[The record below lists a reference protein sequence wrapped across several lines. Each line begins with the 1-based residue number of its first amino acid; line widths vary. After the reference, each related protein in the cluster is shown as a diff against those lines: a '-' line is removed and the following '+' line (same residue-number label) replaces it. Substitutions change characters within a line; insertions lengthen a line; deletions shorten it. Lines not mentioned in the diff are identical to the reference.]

1 MPDPEPARATKT
13 ERRRAAREHAE
24 SIRREAEAKQRNR
37 RLAIIAGT
45 GAALATLLIVAAIG
59 ISNAQD
65 DDSSTQAGSGA
76 VSGLG
81 AAAAPPWPL
90 PPDATDRVAAAGM
103 DTGPM
108 GMAEHYHAHLD
119 IIVNGEAVPVPAN
132 LGIDPATGG
141 MAALHTHTADGLVHV
156 EADTQDEAFTLGQLF
171 TAWNVKL
178 TAEQIGSMTTTDGN
192 ELKVYVNGEE
202 QSGNPAILRLADQQQ
217 ITIVFGDQQQV
228 NIPDTY
234 DFSGV

>member
-24 SIRREAEAKQRNR
+24 SIRLEAEAKQRNR

-171 TAWNVKL
+171 TAWDVKL

-202 QSGNPAILRLADQQQ
+202 QSGNPAMLRLADQQQ
-217 ITIVFGDQQQV
+217 ITIVFGDQQV
-228 NIPDTY
+228 DIPDTY
-234 DFSGV
+234 DFNGA

>member
-202 QSGNPAILRLADQQQ
+202 QSGNPAMLRLADQQQ
-217 ITIVFGDQQQV
+217 ITIVFGDQQV
-228 NIPDTY
+228 DIPDTY

>member
-45 GAALATLLIVAAIG
+45 GAALATLLVVAAIG

-202 QSGNPAILRLADQQQ
+202 QSGNPAMLRLADQQQ

>member
-1 MPDPEPARATKT
+1 MPDPEPARATKA

-37 RLAIIAGT
+37 RLAVIAGT
-45 GAALATLLIVAAIG
+45 GAALATLLTVAAIG

-132 LGIDPATGG
+132 LGIDPVTGG

-202 QSGNPAILRLADQQQ
+202 QSGNPAMLRLADQQQ
-217 ITIVFGDQQQV
+217 ITIVFGDQQV
-228 NIPDTY
+228 DIPDTY
-234 DFSGV
+234 DFNGV

>member
-171 TAWNVKL
+171 TAWDVKL

-202 QSGNPAILRLADQQQ
+202 QSGNPAMLRLADQQQ
-217 ITIVFGDQQQV
+217 ITIVFGDQQV
-228 NIPDTY
+228 DIPDTY
-234 DFSGV
+234 DFNGV

>member
-202 QSGNPAILRLADQQQ
+202 QSGNPAMLRLADQQQ
-217 ITIVFGDQQQV
+217 ITIVFGDQQV
-228 NIPDTY
+228 DIPDTY
-234 DFSGV
+234 DFNGA

>member
-37 RLAIIAGT
+37 RLAVIAGT

-108 GMAEHYHAHLD
+108 GMTEHYHAHLD

-171 TAWNVKL
+171 TAWDVKL

-202 QSGNPAILRLADQQQ
+202 QSGNPAMLRLADQQQ
-217 ITIVFGDQQQV
+217 ITIVFGDQQV
-228 NIPDTY
+228 DIPDTY
-234 DFSGV
+234 DFNGV

>member
-1 MPDPEPARATKT
+1 
-13 ERRRAAREHAE
+13 
-24 SIRREAEAKQRNR
+24 
-37 RLAIIAGT
+37 
-45 GAALATLLIVAAIG
+45 
-59 ISNAQD
+59 
-65 DDSSTQAGSGA
+65 
-76 VSGLG
+76 
-81 AAAAPPWPL
+81 
-90 PPDATDRVAAAGM
+90 
-103 DTGPM
+103 M

-171 TAWNVKL
+171 TAWDVKL

-202 QSGNPAILRLADQQQ
+202 QSGNPAMLRLADQQQ
-217 ITIVFGDQQQV
+217 ITIVFGDQQV
-228 NIPDTY
+228 DIPDTY
-234 DFSGV
+234 DFNGA